1 MKKRKRVEGILCL
14 TGLLL
19 LTGCG
24 TQAYELTES
33 EESQIV
39 NYAAH
44 VVSKYNAYQKDGLV
58 CVDQSASEEPETEQ
72 TAAGSENIESTEAAD
87 AANEIPAG
95 STLEDVFGAEG
106 LEVGFTGVSL
116 AANYTESDVLDVRAS
131 SGKQFMVLT
140 FDITNPTEE
149 DLTLDNLTTKVK
161 FAADYSADGAEST
174 QVSAYTTIMTTDFST
189 YDDVIA
195 AEETKT
201 GVLLFEIPD
210 SVTEVSDL
218 VLHVTRDNTTYE
230 IKL

>member
-1 MKKRKRVEGILCL
+1 M
-14 TGLLL
+14 
-19 LTGCG
+19 
-24 TQAYELTES
+24 
-33 EESQIV
+33 
-39 NYAAH
+39 
-44 VVSKYNAYQKDGLV
+44 
-58 CVDQSASEEPETEQ
+58 DQSAPEEPETEQ

-116 AANYTESDVLDVRAS
+116 ASNYTESDVLDVRAS

-161 FAADYSADGAEST
+161 FAADYSTDGAEST

-195 AEETKT
+195 ADETKT
-201 GVLLFEIPD
+201 AVLLFEIPD